1 MQMMKTEL
9 CIVERGEKEKWSR
22 ERSQNSANEDI
33 ELPGNIKDSEELG
46 TRRNSLRDTS
56 PS

>member
-1 MQMMKTEL
+1 MMKTEL

-33 ELPGNIKDSEELG
+33 ELPGNIKDSGELG